1 MMLIFI
7 QCCSEGRFYFSNIFP
22 TVKTVGV
29 YGVGKIFTKL
39 PDKDLNVDL
48 IIPTINDEVEYK

>member
-7 QCCSEGRFYFSNIFP
+7 QCRSGGRFYFSNTFP

-29 YGVGKIFTKL
+29 YGAEKIFTKW
-39 PDKDLNVDL
+39 PDKDLNM
-48 IIPTINDEVEYK
+48 T